1 MAQTR
6 RSPIRHDVDGYTRKD
21 GTKVPGYPRGH
32 GTRSRKA
39 KRSRV
44 VGKSTDDDTPIG
56 VHAFTVNF
64 KYSNRKNDGESVI
77 VISNNYVDAL
87 DEAWEERVDTRMPI
101 AVEAIDPDIGA
112 AISWM
117 GKRVKSAIT
126 YGAPKIKKAAHLGA
140 KYTIKATMVA
150 KDTGVRVARA
160 GIRGGVGV
168 SKAGWSGA
176 KELRRLT
183 AFGIQAGVIENLLKL
198 CYQKD
203 RAKRTAA
210 RVALKRRYPEVYDM
224 CDFSRETSIRSRK
237 ISPKVVSFPRRLKRQ
252 RRP

>member
-1 MAQTR
+1 MPRTR
-6 RSPIRHDVDGYTRKD
+6 RSPSKHKVSGYTKKD
-21 GTKVPGYPRGH
+21 GTKVSNYSRGK
-32 GTRSRKA
+32 GARKRKS

-44 VGKSTDDDTPIG
+44 VGSHDDDTPIG

-64 KYSNRKNDGESVI
+64 TFSKKKGDGESVI
-77 VISNNYVDAL
+77 VISDNFADAT
-87 DEAWEERVDTRMPI
+87 DEAWEEKIDPRMPI
-101 AVEAIDPDIGA
+101 AVEIIDPDIGA

-117 GKRVKSAIT
+117 GKRVKSAVK
-126 YGAPKIKKAAHLGA
+126 YGAPRIKKAAHLGA
-140 KYTIKATMVA
+140 KYTIRATMVA
-150 KDTGVRVARA
+150 GKTGGKVARA

-183 AFGIQAGVIENLLKL
+183 AFSVQAGVIENLLKL

-224 CDFSRETSIRSRK
+224 ADFSRE
-237 ISPKVVSFPRRLKRQ
+237 PRRRY
-252 RRP
+252 